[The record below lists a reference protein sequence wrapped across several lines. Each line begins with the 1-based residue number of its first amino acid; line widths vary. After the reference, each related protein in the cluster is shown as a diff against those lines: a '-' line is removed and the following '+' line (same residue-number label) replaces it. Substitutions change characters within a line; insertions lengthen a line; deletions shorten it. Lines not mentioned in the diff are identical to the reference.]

1 MYSEKIIKNTAQFI
15 KDKFSNEATGH
26 DWWHIYRVWNTSKK
40 IAATEKADLFIV
52 ELAALLHDLE
62 DYKLQKT
69 VGKTGGSQIR
79 EWLLSQQIDKKNIQ
93 HICEIIENLSY
104 KGAGVS
110 SKMNT
115 IEGQIVQDADRLDA
129 MGAIGI
135 ARAFAYGGS
144 CNRSMYNPEIKP
156 VFHTSFEEYKNSQ
169 GPTINHFYEKL
180 LLLKNLMNTNT
191 GKLLAEERHL
201 FMEEYLKRFF
211 EEWES

>member
-1 MYSEKIIKNTAQFI
+1 MYSEKIIENAVQFI
-15 KDKFSNEATGH
+15 KDKFSDEATGH
-26 DWWHIYRVWNTSKK
+26 DWWHIFRVWNTSKK
-40 IAATEKADLFIV
+40 IAATENADLFIV

-69 VGKTGGSQIR
+69 VGNTGGSQIR
-79 EWLLSQQIDKKNIQ
+79 EWLLCQQIDEKIIQ

-110 SKMNT
+110 SKINT

-144 CNRSMYNPEIKP
+144 CHRSMYNPEIKP
-156 VFHTSFEEYKNSQ
+156 VFHTSFEDYKNSK

-211 EEWES
+211 EEWGS